1 MTDQINAQPITTQVA
16 APTPREALAG
26 ASYVD
31 RVVGGRVFT
40 MAGSETMLTAPHV
53 SLEHSGMVLS
63 GPTALLT
70 APHLRARHPGMVFL
84 IEPMSGKTMASKERP
99 LILEMQD
106 SLFPPTVEEMLQG
119 QRQAGAA
126 AAAIP
131 AGFVDV
137 GDSEA
142 LKAVVGAAQR
152 VERDDAIL
160 PIFAHQKWI
169 GPDHIGQLI
178 AVAKRSEH
186 RVALALGAKQGDPLA
201 MKGGVEGYR
210 RFFGE
215 VEGAIPWR
223 TDLAGFDAYAHGAR
237 CAVIG
242 QIPSLRRMDV
252 PGTRPFSSNPA
263 DKSPHIFSSSL
274 LRFTRS
280 SEMHVKWFAS
290 SEPWTCRGPLGVVRA
305 VDSFT
310 GSDEDRLEA
319 HLINLAAIDAMAAEV
334 TAMTVA
340 QAAAWWGQ
348 RLDDAAGEYERLK
361 NHTGVMV
368 SMPATLARWRALR

>member
-1 MTDQINAQPITTQVA
+1 
-16 APTPREALAG
+16 
-26 ASYVD
+26 
-31 RVVGGRVFT
+31 
-40 MAGSETMLTAPHV
+40 
-53 SLEHSGMVLS
+53 MVLS
-63 GPTALLT
+63 GPAALLT
-70 APHLRARHPGMVFL
+70 APHLHAQHPRMVFL
-84 IEPMSGKTMASKERP
+84 VEPSSAKVRAFAERP

-119 QRQAGAA
+119 QRHAGAA
-126 AAAIP
+126 AAVIP
-131 AGFVDV
+131 AGFIDV
-137 GDSEA
+137 GDSDA
-142 LKAVVGAAQR
+142 LKAVLAAAQKINR
-152 VERDDAIL
+152 EDAIL
-160 PIFAHQKWI
+160 PIFAHQKWL

-178 AVAKRSEH
+178 SVAKRSPH
-186 RVALALGAKQGDPLA
+186 RVALALAAKQGDPLD
-201 MKGGVEGYR
+201 MKGGVAGYR

-242 QIPSLRRMDV
+242 QIPSLRRLDV

-263 DKSPHIFSSSL
+263 DKSPHILTANL

-290 SEPWTCRGPLGVVRA
+290 SEPWTCDGPLGKGRA

-310 GSDEDRLEA
+310 GSDEDRLQA
-319 HLINLAAIDAMAAEV
+319 HLHNLAAIEGMANEV
-334 TAMTVA
+334 TAMTTP

-348 RLDDAAGEYERLK
+348 RLDDAAAEYERLK
-361 NHTGVMV
+361 NYTGVMV
-368 SMPATLARWRALR
+368 SMPATFSRWRALR

>member
-1 MTDQINAQPITTQVA
+1 MTDKINTQQITQQTS
-16 APTPREALAG
+16 APTSREALAG

-31 RVVGGRVFT
+31 RVVSGRVFT
-40 MAGSETMLTAPHV
+40 MAGSETMATAPHV
-53 SLEHSGMVLS
+53 NLEHSGMVLS
-63 GPTALLT
+63 GPTALVM
-70 APHLRARHPGMVFL
+70 APHLHARHPGMVFM

-119 QRQAGAA
+119 QRLAGAA
-126 AAAIP
+126 AGVIP

-137 GDSEA
+137 GDSDA
-142 LKAVVGAAQR
+142 LKAVLGAAQR
-152 VERDDAIL
+152 IERDDLIL
-160 PIFAHQKWI
+160 PIFAHQKWMA
-169 GPDHIGQLI
+169 PEHIGQLI

-263 DKSPHIFSSSL
+263 DKSPHLLSPNL

-290 SEPWTCRGPLGVVRA
+290 SEPWTCSGPGGAVRA

-310 GSDEDRLEA
+310 GSDEDRLDA
-319 HLINLAAIDAMAAEV
+319 HLVNLAAIDAMAAEV
-334 TAMTVA
+334 TSMTGV
-340 QAAAWWGQ
+340 QAASWWRR